1 MSFGKKLT
9 SCPFQAT
16 LIIGTNMVLELLV
29 SKNIKNCDMIPY
41 FKKYKGR
48 SMKSPELLWS

>member
-16 LIIGTNMVLELLV
+16 LIIGTNMVLKLLV
-29 SKNIKNCDMIPY
+29 SKNIKNCDMIPH